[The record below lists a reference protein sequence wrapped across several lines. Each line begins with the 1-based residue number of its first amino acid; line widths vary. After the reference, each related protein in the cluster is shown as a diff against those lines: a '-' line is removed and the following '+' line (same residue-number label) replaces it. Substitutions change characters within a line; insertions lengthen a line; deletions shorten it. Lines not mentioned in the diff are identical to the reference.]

1 MKKRILCI
9 VLSLALC
16 FGAVSM
22 LSGCSGSGNPDAL
35 VIMSEALDGV
45 FNPFFSTTGADG
57 TIVSMTQ
64 IGMLTYG
71 YENGEVVVAYGDDEA
86 VVVKDY
92 AIERDEAAD
101 TTTYTFVLKNG
112 ILYSDGHPLTMELS
126 LIHI

>member
-1 MKKRILCI
+1 
-9 VLSLALC
+9 
-16 FGAVSM
+16 
-22 LSGCSGSGNPDAL
+22 
-35 VIMSEALDGV
+35 MSEALDGV

-71 YENGEVVVAYGDDEA
+71 YENGEVVVAFGDDEA

-92 AIERDEAAD
+92 ISKYDSASD

-112 ILYSDGHPLTMELS
+112 ILFSDGHPLTIEDVLASYRAARVSGYYQGRFTHVQDIRIEPRMYNL
-126 LIHI
+126 